1 VLAHNKEHFVKN
13 AQTRGGTAKF
23 SSSVPFARDR
33 GFFILHSFCANGK
46 KKMDEENLDENKQ

>member
-1 VLAHNKEHFVKN
+1 MKN

-33 GFFILHSFCANGK
+33 GLFILHSFCANGK
-46 KKMDEENLDENKQ
+46 KKMDEENLDENEQ